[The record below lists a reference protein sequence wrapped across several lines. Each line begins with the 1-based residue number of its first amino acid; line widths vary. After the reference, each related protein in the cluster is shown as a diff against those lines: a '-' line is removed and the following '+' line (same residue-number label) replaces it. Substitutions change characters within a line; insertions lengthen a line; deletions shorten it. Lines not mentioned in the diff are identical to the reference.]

1 MGEFASGAHDSDRTS
16 IRFPVIEGGRRNNHL
31 PIGDPSGNDLAWKF
45 FGLGSLRG
53 KTTTEIVAGVG
64 LPTSRRS
71 MAKGEMLLQW
81 QVRGYH
87 MALLFNS
94 EERVVK
100 VTPQSAHFAPRCR
113 AHRSLKY

>member
-1 MGEFASGAHDSDRTS
+1 MGEFVSEAHDSDGTS
-16 IRFPVIEGGRRNNHL
+16 IGVSVIEGGVSNHL
-31 PIGDPSGNDLAWKF
+31 PIGVPSGHDLAWKF

-53 KTTTEIVAGVG
+53 KTTTEIIAGVG

-100 VTPQSAHFAPRCR
+100 VTPQSARVVPRCR
-113 AHRSLKY
+113 AYRSLKY

>member
-1 MGEFASGAHDSDRTS
+1 MGTFLSEAHDSDRTS
-16 IRFPVIEGGRRNNHL
+16 IGLSVVESGDNHL
-31 PIGDPSGNDLAWKF
+31 PIRGSSGNDLAWKF
-45 FGLGSLRG
+45 FGLGMLWG
-53 KTTTEIVAGVG
+53 KTTTEIIAGVG

-81 QVRGYH
+81 QVTGYR

-100 VTPQSAHFAPRCR
+100 VTPQSAHVVPRCR
-113 AHRSLKY
+113 EYRSLKY